1 VAPLPT
7 APRSRVQQNGP
18 WLIGGG
24 AVLVALVAEIYRH
37 HVISEEETLFFVI
50 LVPTIILHEISHG
63 VVALW
68 CGDRTAKDAGRLSL
82 NPLRHIDIFGTI
94 LLPLVLILKTGHA
107 FGWAKPVPV
116 NVANLRSPRNQAVL
130 VSLAGPALNILI
142 ALVAG
147 FALHLVAN
155 AAVLPYEGFSSWP
168 IVDQLLLLLG
178 YTNVLI
184 AVFNLI
190 PVPPLDG
197 SAVIE
202 RFLPASALP
211 TYYRFRMFSMI
222 LVIILAYGAP
232 GLLDSLFSHAGS
244 IWASAVGIGD
254 LHVGF

>member
-1 VAPLPT
+1 VV
-7 APRSRVQQNGP
+7 RR
-18 WLIGGG
+18 
-24 AVLVALVAEIYRH
+24 
-37 HVISEEETLFFVI
+37 
-50 LVPTIILHEISHG
+50 SHG
-63 VVALW
+63 ER
-68 CGDRTAKDAGRLSL
+68 CGRLSL

-107 FGWAKPVPV
+107 LGGR
-116 NVANLRSPRNQAVL
+116 NLCRERRQPPQPRNQAVL

-155 AAVLPYEGFSSWP
+155 AAVLPGEGFSQWP
-168 IVDQLLLLLG
+168 IVDQVLLLLG

-211 TYYRFRMFSMI
+211 TYYRFRMFSMV

-232 GLLDSLFSHAGS
+232 GLLDSLFSHAGN
-244 IWASAVGIGD
+244 IWASTVGIRN
-254 LHVGF
+254 LNVGF